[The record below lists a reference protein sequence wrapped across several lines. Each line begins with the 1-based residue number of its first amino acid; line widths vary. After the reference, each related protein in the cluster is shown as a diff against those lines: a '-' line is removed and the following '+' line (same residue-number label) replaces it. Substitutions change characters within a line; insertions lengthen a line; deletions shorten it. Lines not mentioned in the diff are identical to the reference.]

1 MAGRQA
7 NKSKRQQR
15 FTLLRARLFCLP
27 APASVLL
34 RFMKSASDT
43 AVESAAPASGLS
55 PFLTYFIATACAVVV
70 ANLYYCQPLL
80 GRFAGY
86 FGVSEAAA
94 SWVNI
99 CSQLGYGLGL
109 FFIVPLGDRMVRRT
123 LLVRMILISGLALAG
138 AALAPNIQTL
148 YFFSLGIG
156 AASTACQIFVP
167 LAAHLA
173 SEQDRGWVIGTVM
186 GGLLS
191 GILLSRT
198 LSGLV
203 ADHLG
208 WRSMY
213 WIGAGLMVVVSFLVY
228 RFIPTDR
235 PGFQGSYGALIRS
248 LFGLLRSEKVARQSS
263 WIGACLFGAISVFWS
278 TLAFFL
284 EKPPFSYSLTTIG
297 LFGIAGMAGAIVSPQ
312 AGRLTDR
319 RGYDLPTRWGLVLM
333 LLGYLVLFPSQ
344 QSILLLIAGII
355 LIDIGLQMAH
365 IPNLSRMSSLAPE
378 ARTRFNTIY
387 MTSFFIGGTAGSLIG
402 SYAWNGYGWNGVC
415 VAGFVFVVLG
425 GLPTLLRRRI

>member
-1 MAGRQA
+1 M
-7 NKSKRQQR
+7 
-15 FTLLRARLFCLP
+15 
-27 APASVLL
+27 
-34 RFMKSASDT
+34 
-43 AVESAAPASGLS
+43 
-55 PFLTYFIATACAVVV
+55 ATACAVVV

-80 GRFAGY
+80 GRFSAY
-86 FGVSEAAA
+86 FGVSETAA

-99 CSQLGYGLGL
+99 YSQLGYGLGL
-109 FFIVPLGDRMVRRT
+109 FLVVPLGDRMVRRN
-123 LLVRMILISGLALAG
+123 LLVWMILAAALTLAG
-138 AALAPNIQTL
+138 AALSPNIQTL
-148 YFFSLGIG
+148 YFFSLCMG
-156 AASTACQIFVP
+156 AASTACQVFVP

-173 SEQDRGWVIGTVM
+173 TEQARGRVIGTVM

-198 LSGLV
+198 LSGFV

-213 WIGAGLMVVVSFLVY
+213 WIGAGLMVVMSGLVY
-228 RFIPTDR
+228 RFIPTEKPAFR
-235 PGFQGSYGALIRS
+235 GSYGALIQS
-248 LFGLLRSEKVARQSS
+248 LFGLLRSEQVARQSS

-284 EKPPFSYSLTTIG
+284 EKPPFSYSLSTIG
-297 LFGIAGMAGAIVSPQ
+297 LFGIVGMAGAIVSPQ

-319 RGYDLPTRWGLVLM
+319 KGYNLPTRWGLLLM

-344 QSILLLIAGII
+344 HSILFLLAGII

-387 MTSFFIGGTAGSLIG
+387 MTSFFIGGTIGSVVG
-402 SYAWNGYGWNGVC
+402 SYAWNGYGWTGVC
-415 VAGFVFVVLG
+415 VTGLTFVVLG
-425 GLPTLLRRRI
+425 AIPTVVRQRRGL